1 MGSERGAGR
10 TISKLEREIRIDA
23 SPEEVYDTLTDP
35 HCLGEWVT
43 IQEELE
49 EAPEGRDL
57 AKGDTLRQRMKVAGQ
72 RFKLS
77 WTVVQAD
84 PPSRVVWE
92 GSGPVGS
99 KARAVYELEDNGSG
113 GTRFSY
119 LNEYDMPGGLA
130 GKLAGRAIVKASG
143 GEADRSLE
151 RLKELVERRAS
162 GQPGA

>member
-1 MGSERGAGR
+1 M
-10 TISKLEREIRIDA
+10 TKLEREITIDA
-23 SPEEVYDTLTDP
+23 SPDAVYDVLLDP
-35 HCLGEWVT
+35 ACLGEWVT

-57 AKGDTLRQRMKVAGQ
+57 AEGDRLRQRMKVAGQ

-84 PPSRVVWE
+84 RPTRVVWE
-92 GSGPVGS
+92 GKGPMGS
-99 KARAVYELEDNGSG
+99 KAKAVYELAASGGG

-119 LNEYDMPGGLA
+119 MNEYDLPGGFA
-130 GKLAGRAIVKASG
+130 GKLAGGAIVKASG

-151 RLKELVERRAS
+151 RLKKLVERNA
-162 GQPGA
+162 AE